1 MLTYKDVKFYVINL
15 IGAILLLISLL
26 VNFNLG
32 RFAIEIFWITISIM
46 GIINPDQVKPIHLC

>member
-32 RFAIEIFWITISIM
+32 RFAIEIF
-46 GIINPDQVKPIHLC
+46 